1 MFLTQP
7 HNDADKL
14 IFILMLCL
22 QYMKCFFSVL
32 NSNMP
37 RNVGIDTSQESRK
50 KDEESVQG
58 GRRMETNT
66 QVIILE
72 IIFLII

>member
-1 MFLTQP
+1 
-7 HNDADKL
+7 
-14 IFILMLCL
+14 
-22 QYMKCFFSVL
+22 
-32 NSNMP
+32 MP

>member
-1 MFLTQP
+1 M
-7 HNDADKL
+7 
-14 IFILMLCL
+14 
-22 QYMKCFFSVL
+22 
-32 NSNMP
+32 
-37 RNVGIDTSQESRK
+37 QEVTHHRKAEK
-50 KDEESVQG
+50 KDEESVHG